1 LGKYSIAIRFL
12 NDVTEKNSNGKNHIY
27 SIDTNR
33 ATCDTNTDQITV
45 LLRHLRNN
53 YTFIVGYCCYPYT

>member
-1 LGKYSIAIRFL
+1 MTLLKKIQM
-12 NDVTEKNSNGKNHIY
+12 EKNHIY